1 MLKGEQGVVFFFK
14 GFESRFQIEES
25 TLVARVIG
33 AENGSLPCP
42 LKLRLQKKKAPTQPP
57 SCLLDSCSKV

>member
-1 MLKGEQGVVFFFK
+1 MLQKFLLSLTEPHSDMQFLFYYMKEKTMLKREQEVVFIFK

-33 AENGSLPCP
+33 AE
-42 LKLRLQKKKAPTQPP
+42 
-57 SCLLDSCSKV
+57 